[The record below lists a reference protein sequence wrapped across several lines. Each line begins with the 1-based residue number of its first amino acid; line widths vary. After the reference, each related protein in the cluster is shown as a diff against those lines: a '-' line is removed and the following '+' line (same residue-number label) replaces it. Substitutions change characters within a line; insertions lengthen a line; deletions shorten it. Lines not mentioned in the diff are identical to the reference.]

1 MPFSD
6 LPDHLSAPAI
16 RNIHPVPVKQGETK
30 MLALTDPYRLAAETV
45 VVPPQVFQIVRLF
58 DGEQSLEAITSSTGA
73 PPDKILSLV
82 EKLDQVGLIWGPTA
96 DRLEAETLARFH
108 EAGAFPVRSSGSL
121 GEDADACKAQLD
133 SWFDETEDPE
143 LEHDATAIVAPHLDY
158 DRGWPNYASAYF
170 PWRGAEA
177 PDRIVILGTNHFGH
191 GDGVVMTDIAT
202 ESPLGRC
209 EIDRQVVEAVAA
221 ELGRGALVDQID
233 HVPEHSIELHIPW
246 IQHCFGNVPIVAAL
260 IPSPLVEMLKDDG
273 ARVSTDDFVASL
285 GNALAAAGGTTR
297 FVASAD
303 LSHVGKQFGEPRPVD
318 DQRRFDVERHDR
330 EMMSKYIAGDAE
342 EFVQAMRWNN
352 NATQWCSI
360 GNMAATMQLCQP
372 ETIELVDYRQAC
384 DDQGQV
390 MVSSCAMAMW

>member
-352 NATQWCSI
+352 NATQRCSI

>member
-108 EAGAFPVRSSGSL
+108 DTGAFPVRSSGSL
-121 GEDADACKAQLD
+121 GEDSDACKAQID

-143 LEHDATAIVAPHLDY
+143 LDHEATAIVAPHLDY

-209 EIDRQVVEAVAA
+209 EIDRQVVEAVAGD
-221 ELGRGALVDQID
+221 LGRAALVDQID
-233 HVPEHSIELHIPW
+233 HVPEHSIELHLPW

-273 ARVSTDDFVASL
+273 ARASTGDFVASL

-342 EFVQAMRWNN
+342 EFVQAMQWNN
-352 NATQWCSI
+352 NPTQWCSI
-360 GNMAATMQLCQP
+360 GNMAATLQLCQP
-372 ETIELVDYRQAC
+372 ETIELIDYRQAC
-384 DDQGQV
+384 DDQGLV

>member
-1 MPFSD
+1 M
-6 LPDHLSAPAI
+6 H
-16 RNIHPVPVKQGETK
+16 Q
-30 MLALTDPYRLAAETV
+30 
-45 VVPPQVFQIVRLF
+45 
-58 DGEQSLEAITSSTGA
+58 
-73 PPDKILSLV
+73 
-82 EKLDQVGLIWGPTA
+82 
-96 DRLEAETLARFH
+96 
-108 EAGAFPVRSSGSL
+108 
-121 GEDADACKAQLD
+121 
-133 SWFDETEDPE
+133 
-143 LEHDATAIVAPHLDY
+143 
-158 DRGWPNYASAYF
+158 
-170 PWRGAEA
+170 
-177 PDRIVILGTNHFGH
+177 
-191 GDGVVMTDIAT
+191 
-202 ESPLGRC
+202 
-209 EIDRQVVEAVAA
+209 
-221 ELGRGALVDQID
+221 
-233 HVPEHSIELHIPW
+233 

-285 GNALAAAGGTTR
+285 GNAVEAAGGTTR

-372 ETIELVDYRQAC
+372 ETIELIDYRQAC

>member
-58 DGEQSLEAITSSTGA
+58 DGEQSLEAITSSTDA

-96 DRLEAETLARFH
+96 DRLEAETLARFR

-209 EIDRQVVEAVAA
+209 EIDRQVVGAVAA

-260 IPSPLVEMLKDDG
+260 IPDPLVEMLKDDG

-285 GNALAAAGGTTR
+285 GNALEAAGGTTR